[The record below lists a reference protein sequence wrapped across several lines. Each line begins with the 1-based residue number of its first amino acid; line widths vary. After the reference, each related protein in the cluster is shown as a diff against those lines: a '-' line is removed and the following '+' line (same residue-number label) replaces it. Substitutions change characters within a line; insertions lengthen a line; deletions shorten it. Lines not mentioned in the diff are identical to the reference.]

1 MRFMPKPKKN
11 AAVEEQV
18 AMLIS
23 LIAVCACFP
32 KLKK

>member
-1 MRFMPKPKKN
+1 MTAIARKRVSVYDLVMVALF
-11 AAVEEQV
+11 AA
-18 AMLIS
+18 